1 MKTPASSL
9 AGVGCLAEW
18 LTQLTTLVAQRRS
31 ELRHHLLRDV
41 DASDILFVSD
51 FRHCRSG
58 LHFWVRHRN
67 VSGGRC
73 GIGINFHASFLQAPK
88 ISEYSQHVT
97 VPAFFFFR
105 LRMRHDTTAA
115 LLLTMYSPSFRI
127 ETDRAAVSRQ
137 FTTSYCCG
145 PVVVCDLNKICSPNA
160 TICSMNGLSHTLVS
174 RHK

>member
-73 GIGINFHASFLQAPK
+73 GIGINFHTSFLQAPK

-115 LLLTMYSPSFRI
+115 LLLTMYSPVFVLKQI
-127 ETDRAAVSRQ
+127 EQPSRQ

-145 PVVVCDLNKICSPNA
+145 PAVVCV
-160 TICSMNGLSHTLVS
+160 T
-174 RHK
+174 